1 MKILA
6 FRNDLASARLVCSSL
21 SLLLTT
27 RQANSHQ
34 TVPASV
40 VRKLSVSA
48 DMRAEMDGLNGKKL
62 EIETPG
68 MLQTSLVALGG

>member
-40 VRKLSVSA
+40 VRQLSVSV
-48 DMRAEMDGLNGKKL
+48 DMCAEVDGLNGKNL
-62 EIETPG
+62 EIEISGTP
-68 MLQTSLVALGG
+68 QTSLVALGG